1 MFWMTLFLNHEKG
14 KKTMSKE
21 LEKQSEEL
29 EQTLA
34 KQLEILKR
42 ESEDWLKVAAV
53 VGAGALLTFAI
64 VKATRK
70 KKVEKTTQALEV
82 LEREGLLNEDIKKRL
97 TQTKKSRFWPNLSE
111 RLLILG
117 LALAKDKIYSAIF
130 SSPSEDTEK
139 KSE

>member
-1 MFWMTLFLNHEKG
+1 
-14 KKTMSKE
+14 MSKE

-42 ESEDWLKVAAV
+42 ESEDWLKIAAV
-53 VGAGALLTFAI
+53 VGAGALLTYAI
-64 VKATRK
+64 VKTTRK
-70 KKVEKTTQALEV
+70 KKEEKTHKALEV

-97 TQTKKSRFWPNLSE
+97 TQGKKSKFWPNLSE

-130 SSPSEDTEK
+130 SSPSSESEE

>member
-1 MFWMTLFLNHEKG
+1 
-14 KKTMSKE
+14 MSKD

-34 KQLEILKR
+34 KQLEIFKK
-42 ESEDWLKVAAV
+42 ESEDWLKIAAV

-64 VKATRK
+64 VKVTK
-70 KKVEKTTQALEV
+70 KKKKEKTDHALEV
-82 LEREGLLNEDIKKRL
+82 LEKEGLLTNDIKKRL
-97 TQTKKSRFWPNLSE
+97 TSSKKSSFWPGLSE

-117 LALAKDKIYSAIF
+117 LALAKDKIYSALF
-130 SSPSEDTEK
+130 SPQSEEV